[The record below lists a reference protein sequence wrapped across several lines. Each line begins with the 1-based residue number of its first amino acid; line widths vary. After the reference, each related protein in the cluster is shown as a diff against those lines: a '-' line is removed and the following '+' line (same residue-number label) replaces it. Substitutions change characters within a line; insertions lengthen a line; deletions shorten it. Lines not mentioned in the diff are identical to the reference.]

1 MGLYHVENS
10 LYLGGGVDGSYPN
23 YKYFSKFVKVLS
35 DGEVT
40 ELQMMPNSR
49 CNFAMTLWKKR
60 TLFTLGG
67 YRQGSYLNQIQEYSI

>member
-35 DGEVT
+35 DGELDDGLLEVIG
-40 ELQMMPNSR
+40 
-49 CNFAMTLWKKR
+49 
-60 TLFTLGG
+60 FTSASLV
-67 YRQGSYLNQIQEYSI
+67 SLLPFFKS